1 VNRALFVVYEPSAY
15 VYVAMG
21 FALTRVA
28 TSIICRHK
36 KIHCLVVRG
45 AYFCPTALDCLSDH
59 LGVTKN
65 CMIMGV
71 PDMKFQF
78 PFARLN
84 GVRLA
89 VATPDPVLTAQTTMH
104 MYDVLAAQFA
114 SEQAT
119 RRAQEMAVVPAEG
132 VWTEVVQEESYD
144 GKNSEPSVTGKG
156 NYEV

>member
-1 VNRALFVVYEPSAY
+1 
-15 VYVAMG
+15 M
-21 FALTRVA
+21 
-28 TSIICRHK
+28 ICRHK

-45 AYFCPTALDCLSDH
+45 AYFCPTALDCLSEH

-89 VATPDPVLTAQTTMH
+89 VSTPDPVLTAQTTMH

-119 RRAQEMAVVPAEG
+119 RRAQEMAVVAVEE
-132 VWTEVVQEESYD
+132 VWPEAAQEKDSGD
-144 GKNSEPSVTGKG
+144 GKHSEYSGAGEG